1 MRIKKALMGIF
12 ASMAAGAAVAI
23 LLAPEKKEG
32 SRCEDA
38 KKREQDLET
47 RLKQKLD
54 QRFDQ
59 LLKAVNSSKKII

>member
-1 MRIKKALMGIF
+1 MGML

-23 LLAPEKKEG
+23 LLAPEKKE
-32 SRCEDA
+32 SSWCEGG
-38 KKREQDLET
+38 KKEQDLEN

-59 LLKAVNSSKKII
+59 LLKAVNASKK